1 MIRIS
6 WLDTVEKVKFLIV
19 LFTRVKSKAND
30 VALKLTNVKG
40 PQNPTASG
48 FQPHF
53 FFFFDNLSMH
63 QVLYKCNAGKGLFKL
78 GLKVRINHEI
88 WHPNIKFETHFWFFH
103 VVLYN

>member
-53 FFFFDNLSMH
+53 FFFLIIYLCIKYYTNAMLEKAYSNLD
-63 QVLYKCNAGKGLFKL
+63 
-78 GLKVRINHEI
+78 
-88 WHPNIKFETHFWFFH
+88 
-103 VVLYN
+103 